1 MENCMINKKLPKG
14 ETEPGENLEAHRID
28 DDKLEDILEII
39 EDGFYEL
46 DISGTFTFVNDA
58 LCKIFGYH
66 RNKLIGSKIYEFAD
80 QANNLKG
87 FKAFKAVNKTL
98 IPKKEIDWEI
108 TGGDGKKRYVEASI
122 SPITGND
129 NNNVT
134 GYRGILRDVTG
145 RKLAEADLRK
155 SEERFRF
162 LIEKSP
168 LGIALMDNENNYKYL
183 NPKFIEMFGYDP
195 DEIPTESDWLNKA
208 YPDKEYRDLVIT
220 NWKNNSR
227 EYWTGEARIQTREV
241 RCRDG
246 SRKTVKF
253 TYVNME
259 SGDQIIFC
267 EDVTE
272 QKRLENQLVQAQKV
286 ESLGTLA
293 GGIAHNFNNL
303 LMGIQGNSSLML
315 MDLNE
320 GHPYYTRLK
329 NIEKLVASGAKLT
342 YQLLGYARAG
352 NYEIRPINLN
362 KVIQETTETFS
373 MAKKE
378 IRVHLNLNEDG
389 CGIIA
394 DHGQIEQVLLNL
406 FVNAADAMH
415 TGGDLYVDT
424 SYVNSSE
431 IKGRLYTPKPGD
443 YVFLSVRDTGIGID
457 QSIINRIFDPFFT
470 TKGLG
475 RGTGLGLASV
485 YGIIKAHGG
494 YIDVESKKGEGTTF
508 TILLPK
514 SKKGAVPDKG
524 GSSVMIKGSGTIL
537 VADDEEMVLDIA
549 IQYLE
554 MLGYNVISAK
564 GGNEASGVYMERWS
578 DIDLVILDLIM
589 PDMGGGEVYDLIKT
603 INPDAKVILSS
614 GYSIEGQASEILE
627 RGCNGFIQKPF
638 DMETL
643 SMEIKKVLNSISSEN

>member
-1 MENCMINKKLPKG
+1 MHHYHLQ
-14 ETEPGENLEAHRID
+14 HF
-28 DDKLEDILEII
+28 DKII
-39 EDGFYEL
+39 VY
-46 DISGTFTFVNDA
+46 
-58 LCKIFGYH
+58 
-66 RNKLIGSKIYEFAD
+66 
-80 QANNLKG
+80 AN
-87 FKAFKAVNKTL
+87 
-98 IPKKEIDWEI
+98 
-108 TGGDGKKRYVEASI
+108 
-122 SPITGND
+122 
-129 NNNVT
+129 
-134 GYRGILRDVTG
+134 
-145 RKLAEADLRK
+145 
-155 SEERFRF
+155 
-162 LIEKSP
+162 
-168 LGIALMDNENNYKYL
+168 
-183 NPKFIEMFGYDP
+183 
-195 DEIPTESDWLNKA
+195 
-208 YPDKEYRDLVIT
+208 
-220 NWKNNSR
+220 
-227 EYWTGEARIQTREV
+227 
-241 RCRDG
+241 
-246 SRKTVKF
+246 
-253 TYVNME
+253 
-259 SGDQIIFC
+259 
-267 EDVTE
+267 
-272 QKRLENQLVQAQKV
+272 
-286 ESLGTLA
+286 
-293 GGIAHNFNNL
+293 
-303 LMGIQGNSSLML
+303 
-315 MDLNE
+315 
-320 GHPYYTRLK
+320 
-329 NIEKLVASGAKLT
+329 
-342 YQLLGYARAG
+342 
-352 NYEIRPINLN
+352 
-362 KVIQETTETFS
+362 
-373 MAKKE
+373 
-378 IRVHLNLNEDG
+378 
-389 CGIIA
+389 
-394 DHGQIEQVLLNL
+394 
-406 FVNAADAMH
+406 
-415 TGGDLYVDT
+415 
-424 SYVNSSE
+424 
-431 IKGRLYTPKPGD
+431 TPKPGD